1 MNHKSIQFKDL
12 SLTYSH
18 LGAFIWHFLKPYRWI
33 VLLFILL
40 AVLAGFWGPFN
51 SLLIKSLINT
61 LASNPETNMS
71 RLYWIAGLL
80 VLNFIVFDN
89 VTWRTLGF
97 LNYKYESVIKNQII
111 SQTFEYVLGSSYQ
124 FFQDNLSGRIAD
136 QITTLADNLE
146 IILHRVSV
154 DFIRGVSLLIV
165 SFITAYYVNVLF
177 FYILFLWFIAFASF
191 SIFMS
196 RRLVHLSD
204 EHASS
209 ESLLSGQLVDALS
222 NQSNIRIFSQKTYE
236 LVRMSRFFHLVQQAF
251 QRKEIFIVLLSC
263 VQGAMIAV
271 MMGFAAFTLIHL
283 YGKGLISIGDFALI
297 LGLSMELGHMMWYT
311 MFQVDQFN
319 QALGKCKQSL
329 KALILPHDIKDKNE
343 VTQLAVTQGRIEFS
357 KVKFHYRGAYSL
369 FQNKSV
375 TIEAGRKVGLVG
387 YSGSGKST
395 FVNLI
400 LRLYDVVG
408 GQILI
413 DGQDIRSVTQ
423 DSLRQAIAMIPQDP
437 TLFHRSLMDNIRYGR
452 TEATNEEVIAA
463 SQKAH
468 AHEFITQLPE
478 GYDAL
483 VGERGVK
490 LSGGQRQRIAI
501 ARAILKNAPILILDE
516 ATSQLDSITEANIQ
530 ESLWELMQGKTTLV
544 IAHRLSTLLHMD
556 RILVFDKGHIVE
568 DGSHNELLQQQGL
581 YKTLWDAQV
590 GGFLP
595 DKRDEEYEEILD
607 N

>member
-1 MNHKSIQFKDL
+1 MNNNRL
-12 SLTYSH
+12 PNH
-18 LGAFIWHFLKPYRWI
+18 LGSFIWHFLKPYRTI
-33 VLLFILL
+33 MVLFILF
-40 AVLAGFWGPFN
+40 AVLAGFWGPLN
-51 SLLIKSLINT
+51 SLLVKSFINT
-61 LASNPETNMS
+61 LTSKTSMDLSSLN
-71 RLYWIAGLL
+71 WIAGLL
-80 VLNFIVFDN
+80 VLNFIIFDN

-97 LNYKYESVIKNQII
+97 LNYKYEAVIKNQII
-111 SQTFEYVLGSSYQ
+111 SQTFEYVLGGSSQ
-124 FFQDNLSGRIAD
+124 FFQDNLSGRISD
-136 QITTLADNLE
+136 QITTLAENVE

-154 DFIRGVSLLIV
+154 DFIRGASLLIV
-165 SFITAYYVNVLF
+165 SFIMAYFVNVLF
-177 FYILFLWFIAFASF
+177 FYILLFWFIAFASF
-191 SIFMS
+191 SIWMS
-196 RRLVHLSD
+196 KRLIHLSD
-204 EHASS
+204 DHASS
-209 ESLLSGQLVDALS
+209 ESQLSGQLVDALS

-236 LVRMSRFFHLVQQAF
+236 VARMNRFFQSVQHAF
-251 QRKEIFIVLLSC
+251 QRKEIFIVLLC
-263 VQGAMIAV
+263 CAQGGMIAV
-271 MMGFAAFTLIHL
+271 MMGVAAFTLIHL

-329 KALILPHDIKDKNE
+329 KALAIPHDITDKNKACE
-343 VTQLAVTQGRIEFS
+343 LVVTHGHIEFS

-375 TIEAGRKVGLVG
+375 TIPAGQKVGLVG

-400 LRLYDVVG
+400 LRLYDVVD

-413 DGQDIRSVTQ
+413 DNQAICSVTQ
-423 DSLRQAIAMIPQDP
+423 ESLRRTIAMIPQDP

-452 TEATNEEVIAA
+452 LDATDEEIISA

-468 AHEFITQLPE
+468 AHEFISLLPE

-501 ARAILKNAPILILDE
+501 ARAILKNAPILMLDE
-516 ATSQLDSITEANIQ
+516 ATSQLDLVTEMNIQ
-530 ESLWELMQGKTTLV
+530 DSLWQLMQGKTTLV

-568 DGSHNELLQQQGL
+568 DGSHSALLKRGGL

-595 DKRDEEYEEILD
+595 DKQKEESEDSLENEVADE
-607 N
+607 